1 MKKTLFILV
10 LAAAG
15 GVYAEEAGM
24 GAAELTAKLQYLRAA
39 TNASA
44 TPYDFTLS
52 FEIDRLQNTNFWMNL
67 AADYK
72 VKTQEGKYIGLAKT
86 GTGGSEDPGASA
98 NVALSNQKDGD
109 KATNT
114 ITANNDEAYVHGW
127 ISRDA
132 NGNSNATS
140 GNFSGTKVTVSSN
153 SEAAGSSFTLETGNV
168 TNDILNTGTLSVNDL
183 AFTGTNL
190 ITAKKLTLND
200 TTFDEAQIFSRTY
213 LPETINA
220 AGNTWGESIVFN
232 FAIASSD
239 TINDGEII
247 TSYFVGDG
255 TADAHRANAFVLT
268 LSGED
273 IKLSAGEG
281 KLNAEKTTFT
291 KAEAARFKTLDVI
304 LERDKEY
311 TVLVQAANLSQ
322 TVYLFDGKNYLGTM
336 DSYNG
341 NMNGGVPAGSPLNTY
356 TNAKFAIIPEPATA
370 TLSLLALAGLCGR
383 RRRH

>member
-24 GAAELTAKLQYLRAA
+24 GAAKLNAELQYLRAA

-44 TPYDFTLS
+44 TPNDFTLS
-52 FEIDRLQNTNFWMNL
+52 FEIDKLQNTNFWMNL

-86 GTGGSEDPGASA
+86 GVNNDPGTSA
-98 NVALSNQKDGD
+98 NADVSNQKEGG

-114 ITANNDEAYVHGW
+114 ITATNDEAYVHGW

-132 NGNSNATS
+132 NGSSNATS

-183 AFTGTNL
+183 AFTGTDL

-200 TTFDEAQIFSRTY
+200 TTFDEAQIISRTY
-213 LPETINA
+213 LPETIKA

-239 TINDGEII
+239 EISDGEII

-281 KLNAEKTTFT
+281 QLNADKTTFT

-322 TVYLFDGKNYLGTM
+322 TVHLFDGKNYLGTM

-341 NMNGGVPAGSPLNTY
+341 NMNGGVSAGSPLNTY